1 MAAAGASASGA
12 GKVLALVMV
21 AAGIMAAIDRFGTV
35 LPLPQLLAA
44 VPLLAILAIALG
56 ARSLTFRDVIGGPAP
71 GEAPGAAGSTLL
83 SALALVAAP
92 VAIGLGGFSGLV
104 LIGASLGGAAIGR
117 FRIAPA
123 LGSGG
128 AVTIAGAVRARY
140 GPLAGALAAL
150 AVVCSLLSLL
160 AAEAALAG
168 ILVHQMLGLSEG
180 VGRAVAVATA
190 TLAAL
195 AGGRRAALLMGA
207 ALLPVLAL
215 AYLAPVAIAAS
226 ASGTVPLPWI
236 ALFDARAYAAPTVMA
251 APVTIL
257 LALLLLIGLA
267 VLPSLAAPISDASRR
282 EGTGGF
288 LVGVLVLL
296 AAPAYV
302 VYGRLGGIDPAL
314 DPAGLVLHFAAYV
327 AIGTAPALLLA
338 GGLIAASA
346 AAMALGLALLGATLA
361 EDAYARAAERA
372 APPGRRVF
380 IARLCMIAAALAA
393 FALSGGGFGTAALAT
408 LGLSFAA
415 AGLAPVLM
423 LAWNWPAVRSIDI
436 SAAIAAGLSFVLL
449 DSMLAMAL
457 PGLGRVLGMEIVP
470 TVLGPT
476 GWFGLPVGASGTV
489 GMAVGLVALVAL
501 TLARRL
507 PKRGQPAET
516 AAALPPPPAAP
527 SLPDLSSNPGVS
539 RL

>member
-12 GKVLALVMV
+12 GKVFALVIA
-21 AAGIMAAIDRFGTV
+21 AAGITAAIDRFGTV

-71 GEAPGAAGSTLL
+71 GEAAGAAGSMLL

-104 LIGASLGGAAIGR
+104 LVGAALGGAAIGR

-123 LGSGG
+123 LGSAG

-140 GPLAGALAAL
+140 GWLPGALAAL
-150 AVVCSLLSLL
+150 AVCCSLLALL

-168 ILVHQMLGLSEG
+168 ILVHQMFGLSEG
-180 VGRAVAVATA
+180 AGRAVVVATA
-190 TLAAL
+190 GLAAL

-226 ASGTVPLPWI
+226 ASGAVPLPWI
-236 ALFDARAYAAPTVMA
+236 ALFDARAYAGPTVMA

-257 LALLLLIGLA
+257 LALLLLTGLA
-267 VLPSLAAPISDASRR
+267 VLPALAAPINAASRR
-282 EGTGGF
+282 DGTGGF
-288 LVGVLVLL
+288 LVGVFVLM

-302 VYGRLGGIDPAL
+302 VYGRLAGIDPAL
-314 DPAGLVLHFAAYV
+314 DPAGLVLHFAAYL

-380 IARLCMIAAALAA
+380 IARLCMIAAALATL
-393 FALSGGGFGTAALAT
+393 ALSGGGFGTAALAT
-408 LGLSFAA
+408 LALSFAA
-415 AGLAPVLM
+415 AGLAPMLM
-423 LAWNWPAVRSIDI
+423 LAWNWPAVHSVDT
-436 SAAIAAGLSFVLL
+436 SAAIACGLGFVLL
-449 DSMLAMAL
+449 DSLLATVL
-457 PGLGRVLGMEIVP
+457 PSLGGALGMEIAP

-476 GWFGLPVGASGTV
+476 GWFGLPVGVSGAV
-489 GMAVGLVALVAL
+489 GMGVGLAVLLAL

-507 PKRGQPAET
+507 PKSGPPVET
-516 AAALPPPPAAP
+516 AAPPPSSATS
-527 SLPDLSSNPGVS
+527 SLPDLSPNPGVS
-539 RL
+539 RP